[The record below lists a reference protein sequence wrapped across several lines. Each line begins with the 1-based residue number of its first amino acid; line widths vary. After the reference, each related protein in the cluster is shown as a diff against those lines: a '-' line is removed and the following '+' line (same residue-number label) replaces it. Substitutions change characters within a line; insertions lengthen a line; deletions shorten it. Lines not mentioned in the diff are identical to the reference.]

1 MLGCPEEEGQRHAAR
16 AVRRGLGSAT
26 HGEGRGLA
34 VGWSPPQPPPNVTS
48 GTAARPNK
56 GHGAGTGRGPGGKM
70 RVQGTRSRLGSEE
83 CATHTASARPPRC
96 QEPSLCSGPRRSL
109 QVSRGQRPPC
119 RPTSPAPTSRG
130 AREGASSGDPGCSPS
145 SREVL
150 WPCRV
155 TWSRD

>member
-34 VGWSPPQPPPNVTS
+34 VGSPPPQPPPNVTS
-48 GTAARPNK
+48 GTAACPNE

-83 CATHTASARPPRC
+83 CATHTASARPPPR
-96 QEPSLCSGPRRSL
+96 QELSLRSGPRRSL

-130 AREGASSGDPGCSPS
+130 ARRGRRLATQGALPAQERSFG
-145 SREVL
+145 
-150 WPCRV
+150 RV
-155 TWSRD
+155 G